1 MENVKET
8 KRRLL
13 MLILAV
19 VMAITSIGI
28 VPTSLYAKT
37 KEEKKQEV
45 NYVGDGYT
53 VNFKITSSWD
63 GAFNANVTVK
73 NTGDTVIDNWAMS
86 FAMPYEITNIWNGT
100 VEYNEEYI
108 YIIKNAGYNQDISV
122 GGSVSFGFT
131 AEYEGEIL
139 LPNSF
144 LMVMTEE
151 TLESDAYEVSINI
164 SSDWGTAFQ
173 GELII
178 ENLSDAPIED
188 WKLNFEYPCD
198 IEQFWTANISKNIDG
213 SYMVKNA
220 GYNSVIES
228 GECLKLGFQAT
239 NGDATTFIENVY
251 LNHIVVCQE
260 TLDFD
265 NDNDGITN
273 KIELYLGTN
282 IDKVDT
288 DEDGINDYMELY
300 YDLNPLSI
308 DSDNNSVL
316 DGDEDL
322 DSDMLT
328 ILEEF
333 QYGTDNLRED
343 TDGDGLTD
351 YDEIYVYG
359 TDPLTAD
366 TDNDGISDGS
376 EIKIGMNPVTID
388 SDNDGESDSEEKVEQ
403 MIVQPIE
410 DDIRKE
416 IISVSVTMNGTGD
429 ISKTTTIENT
439 YDKDIMSSEVVGLYG
454 VPVEIKSTSAFD
466 EATIQFT
473 YDDALLGDVKEEDL
487 RIMWYDEANNQYVIF
502 DEESVLDT
510 ENNTISYTTTHFSTY
525 LVVDRQAWYN
535 VWSNALSY
543 RRQPTNSSIPN
554 EYFDICYVID
564 RSGSMSGTRI
574 INAKEAITKFVT
586 AMYDNDRGAIVSFD
600 LSAKVVAP
608 FMSNKEA
615 LKNALNTIY
624 ANGGTSVES
633 GLVKA
638 IDLFESTEPHVVNY
652 VENSKMIV
660 LLCDGDVYYTE
671 ETLERAKENHIKI
684 YPVLIGSTS
693 GKTSLEKIAEATGGT
708 FYYAATAEEIR
719 EAIFGVQQDSIG
731 EIDTTDTDGDGLYDI
746 YEIAGMITPNG
757 TYIYSDPEKRDT
769 DGDGLTDAEE
779 MGIKIDY
786 DEQSYL
792 KQFVLKMAGFEN
804 EIYAECFVNVS
815 NPNKKDSDRDGY
827 EDSEDCR
834 PLIKDVWTVSLSD
847 SERFVE
853 IWDGGNN
860 YYGGDQDWYIEDVAQ
875 DGACGT
881 VAAAN
886 ITAYMATKNDKYSDL
901 YKYND
906 FSKSNFLKHM
916 NDMYE
921 YLSPYY
927 IPFTEQPLGIWPMSK
942 FKNKVEEFAE
952 DRGVTLNGIY
962 DESEYNKD
970 NVIK

>member
-535 VWSNALSY
+535 V
-543 RRQPTNSSIPN
+543 
-554 EYFDICYVID
+554 
-564 RSGSMSGTRI
+564 
-574 INAKEAITKFVT
+574 
-586 AMYDNDRGAIVSFD
+586 
-600 LSAKVVAP
+600 
-608 FMSNKEA
+608 
-615 LKNALNTIY
+615 
-624 ANGGTSVES
+624 
-633 GLVKA
+633 
-638 IDLFESTEPHVVNY
+638 
-652 VENSKMIV
+652 
-660 LLCDGDVYYTE
+660 
-671 ETLERAKENHIKI
+671 
-684 YPVLIGSTS
+684 
-693 GKTSLEKIAEATGGT
+693 
-708 FYYAATAEEIR
+708 
-719 EAIFGVQQDSIG
+719 
-731 EIDTTDTDGDGLYDI
+731 
-746 YEIAGMITPNG
+746 
-757 TYIYSDPEKRDT
+757 
-769 DGDGLTDAEE
+769 
-779 MGIKIDY
+779 
-786 DEQSYL
+786 
-792 KQFVLKMAGFEN
+792 
-804 EIYAECFVNVS
+804 
-815 NPNKKDSDRDGY
+815 
-827 EDSEDCR
+827 
-834 PLIKDVWTVSLSD
+834 
-847 SERFVE
+847 
-853 IWDGGNN
+853 
-860 YYGGDQDWYIEDVAQ
+860 
-875 DGACGT
+875 
-881 VAAAN
+881 
-886 ITAYMATKNDKYSDL
+886 
-901 YKYND
+901 
-906 FSKSNFLKHM
+906 
-916 NDMYE
+916 
-921 YLSPYY
+921 
-927 IPFTEQPLGIWPMSK
+927 
-942 FKNKVEEFAE
+942 
-952 DRGVTLNGIY
+952 
-962 DESEYNKD
+962 
-970 NVIK
+970 